1 MGVRKQLLLKMQYL
15 CEVERLSGIRLLPFE
30 HQAKIHGTGLRSFWS
45 MKYAGRP
52 WGRGEMEWVTAG
64 GLQNMG
70 HRVSGRE
77 KHIMR
82 IITWTFFSFDTS

>member
-1 MGVRKQLLLKMQYL
+1 
-15 CEVERLSGIRLLPFE
+15 
-30 HQAKIHGTGLRSFWS
+30 